1 MTQSRQL
8 ARYPVGWLSPSRL
21 GLWLVPL
28 LGLLDT
34 VVALAWSLFVPMLA
48 MVELALALLALSAW
62 LLDGSQR
69 RIALVLAWLG
79 GALALASLQLTH
91 WSVLP
96 LLASAVVLL
105 AVAAT
110 GFCLA
115 CSSWIRA
122 LLRGL
127 ATTALLIGL
136 DALLRAMPG
145 LDMSP
150 TLVSAPAAA
159 ALCWTGW
166 TFATLERKRAWSIS
180 LMASA
185 ALSGFGWLGLLGW
198 LLRLAPTSPALVGQV
213 SVPFHAALAFILM
226 GHALWLLAIGQ
237 TRHAWYLGLAC
248 IPLALPP
255 LLSAYLGMPHYG
267 FWHPLEL
274 ADGSLLRW
282 QLSVPTSI
290 LLLVVLLGLA
300 AAMLGRRYPGWWSA
314 LLASGMLVACAGV
327 LLLLGHLAGMSAG
340 AVAGGGTPISMPV
353 TMGLFVLGTDLA
365 GGNPRSPWEH
375 RYRTLAFPAAM
386 GLLTI
391 LLSLMLWRALDAQQ
405 QRLEQAAAQS
415 RQQGVMLALR
425 DGTITEVQAVRRV
438 ATRLAATPEARRQA
452 LFDVDARQYL
462 ADIESL
468 DGLAYVD
475 SHRHVLTSRF
485 QHASPIKVGALADVD
500 AERKLVYDQADASA
514 KPQLSV
520 PLKLVTGSQGQ
531 LIVVPIDGEGGRQGY
546 VVGAIRFDSLFS
558 YFLAP
563 LPADEALRVKQ
574 GGQLIYARGTM
585 APGSVSVV
593 DTIPIY
599 GQQWQVELYYG
610 LSQRHSRTAQLVLLL
625 GLVLG
630 GLLTVALRLWA
641 MAQERARVAEATSD
655 QLRAQVSAR
664 EAMQV
669 ALADSERNMVTVM
682 ESITDGV
689 FVVDREWRYT
699 YVNPQA
705 AQMLGAD
712 PANLIGRSSLST
724 FSASAGG
731 EGSPGHVQELWSRA
745 CRDDQPATLEL
756 TLGAAQRWFEMR
768 VYPHA
773 QGLTVYLHEISV
785 RKRYEQELHKREAEH
800 RYAQTLAHLGNWELQ
815 LRSGKLHWS
824 PEACTI
830 FGVEQV
836 TSGNAVDMLRQR
848 VHPEDWPRLAEAQQ
862 RLYRDAAGI
871 DMIYRIVRPDGE
883 VRVLHGMGA
892 LLQGDDDPI
901 VVGCVQDI
909 TEQKQAEEALR
920 ETSAELGRAL
930 EATRLVMDRAPDLIV
945 VADRD
950 IRFLRVSA
958 ASHRLWGY
966 APDDLVGQPIMGLV
980 HPDDVEATVV
990 AVAEVMGGKPTSNFR
1005 HRNISRDGRI
1015 LYMQWSAIWSEQSQC
1030 MYAVGRDHTDLHRAE
1045 DMDERQRQML
1055 TAIARRRPLPE
1066 LLESMVDAYEAHHPD
1081 ALCSVLLLRDG
1092 CLYRGAAP
1100 RLPAPFTEAINGVVV
1115 GPAVGSCGTAAWR
1128 AERVIVTDIAND
1140 PLWQGYADLALP
1152 HDLRACWSTPI
1163 LARDGEVLGTFAV
1176 YYKVARAPQESE
1188 LEGLDTLAVLA
1199 GVAIEHEQAFQRL
1212 SESEQRF
1219 RSLFEHHPDGVF
1231 ALDMDGCL
1239 IRGNPTGLA
1248 LLGLQTALSAA
1259 APAPLLAQRFAAVDQ
1274 APIQAA
1280 LERAA
1285 GGEPGRLDAA
1295 ALDVEGHSFPAHLV
1309 SIPILVQGQP
1319 QGVFVV
1325 LQDQRELRHAQ
1336 QGMATQLALISA
1348 IADCVGEGLLAV
1360 DSHGQPT
1367 FINHIA
1373 SHLLELAPGHVPGA
1387 GELPSALVMALH
1399 AILDGADSGS
1409 DDDASLVLRE
1419 GHARDVSY
1427 LATPLLIGGQLAGAV
1442 IAFRDIAA
1450 DKAARQALQQ
1460 RNYFFEMSREVFC
1473 IADPASGRFV
1483 QLNPAYARLLGYS
1496 EEEMLAIPFMDLL
1509 HPQDHPPTSE
1519 AIDQQMESVQQIAGL
1534 ITRMRCADGSYRWLE
1549 WNSITGPDGL
1559 LYGAAR
1565 DTTQRRQ
1572 ADEALARAMEDL
1584 RIRNRE
1590 LQDFAYVASHDLQ
1603 EPLRKIQTFS
1613 DRLRTK
1619 LATQVDES
1627 SLDYLERMA
1636 RAALR
1641 LQTLIDDLLTYSR
1654 AGTSAD
1660 NMTSVNLSSVL
1671 AMVQEDL
1678 EIRIREADASFDI
1691 GTLPTIRAN
1700 AAQMRQLLQN
1710 LLANALKFRATER
1723 PCRIAIHARDV
1734 SPRSAAAG
1742 TLWELRVEDNGIG
1755 FDPTYAERIFSPF
1768 QRLHPRNV
1776 YAGTGIGLAIVRR
1789 IAERHGGTVRAEGY
1803 TGQGATFVI
1812 TLSSQP
1818 RAATVQEHGRDIF
1831 IDS

>member
-1 MTQSRQL
+1 MIQSRQL
-8 ARYPVGWLSPSRL
+8 ARYPVGWTSPSRL

-28 LGLLDT
+28 LGAIDT
-34 VVALAWSLFVPMLA
+34 VVALVYARFLPMLA
-48 MVELALALLALSAW
+48 MVELSLSLLALSAW
-62 LLDGSQR
+62 LVSGQQR
-69 RIALVLAWLG
+69 RIALALAWLG
-79 GALALASLQLTH
+79 GALALASLSLTQ

-136 DALLRAMPG
+136 DALLRAIPE
-145 LDMSP
+145 LSVSP
-150 TLVSAPAAA
+150 TVATVAAAA

-180 LMASA
+180 MMASA

-198 LLRLAPTSPALVGQV
+198 LLRLAPTSPALVSQV
-213 SVPFHAALAFILM
+213 VVPFHAALAFILM

-237 TRHAWYLGLAC
+237 PRHAWYLGLSC
-248 IPLALPP
+248 MPLALPP
-255 LLSAYLGMPHYG
+255 LLSAYLGMPQHG
-267 FWHPLEL
+267 LWQPLLLE
-274 ADGSLLRW
+274 DGSLLRW

-290 LLLVVLLGLA
+290 LLLVALLGLT

-314 LLASGMLVACAGV
+314 LLASGLLVACAGV
-327 LLLLGHLAGMSAG
+327 LLLLGHLAGVSAG
-340 AVAGGGTPISMPV
+340 LVAGSGNPVSMPV
-353 TMGLFVLGTDLA
+353 TMGLFVLGTGLA

-386 GLLTI
+386 GLLTV
-391 LLSLMLWRALDAQQ
+391 LLSLMLWRALDVQQ
-405 QRLEQAAAQS
+405 QRLEAAVTQS

-425 DGTITEVQAVRRV
+425 DGTVSEVQAVRWV
-438 ATRLAATPEARRQA
+438 ATRLAATPEDQRQA
-452 LFDVDARQYL
+452 LFEVDAKQYL

-475 SHRHVLTSRF
+475 THRHVLASRF
-485 QHASPIKVGALADVD
+485 QHSPPIKAGAPADAD
-500 AERKLVYDQADASA
+500 AARKLVYDQVDASA
-514 KPQLSV
+514 KPQLSA
-520 PLKLVTGSQGQ
+520 PLRLVTGSRGQ
-531 LIVVPIDGEGGRQGY
+531 LIVVPVDDAGGRRGY
-546 VVGAIRFDSLFS
+546 VVGAIRFDSLFTH
-558 YFLAP
+558 FLAP
-563 LPADEALRVKQ
+563 LPGDETLRVKQ
-574 GGQLIYARGTM
+574 GGQLIHARGRI
-585 APGSVSVV
+585 APGAVPVV
-593 DTIPIY
+593 ESIPFY
-599 GQQWQVELYYG
+599 GQQWQVEMYHG
-610 LSQRHSRTAQLVLLL
+610 PSQRHSRTAQLVLLL

-641 MAQERARVAEATSD
+641 LAQERARLAEATSD

-664 EAMQV
+664 EAIQA

-689 FVVDREWRYT
+689 FMVDREWRYT

-705 AQMLGAD
+705 AQMLAAD
-712 PANLIGRSSLST
+712 PVSLIGSNSLAT
-724 FSASAGG
+724 LPASADGAG
-731 EGSPGHVQELWSRA
+731 APRPISELWSQA
-745 CRDDQPATLEL
+745 CRDNLPAVMEL
-756 TLGAAQRWFEMR
+756 TLSHARRWYEMR

-773 QGLTVYLHEISV
+773 QGLTVYLHDISA
-785 RKRYEQELHKREAEH
+785 RRRYEQELHKREAEH
-800 RYAQTLAHLGNWELQ
+800 RYAQALAHLGSWELH
-815 LRSGKLHWS
+815 LRSGELHWS
-824 PEACTI
+824 LETCAI
-830 FGVEQV
+830 FGVEQ
-836 TSGNAVDMLRQR
+836 SPAGDGIEILRER
-848 VHPEDWPRLAEAQQ
+848 VHSEDWPRLAEARQ
-862 RLYRDAAGI
+862 RLYREASGI
-871 DMIYRIVRPDGE
+871 DVIYRIVRPDGE
-883 VRVLHGMGA
+883 VRILRELGA

-901 VVGCVQDI
+901 VAGCVQDI
-909 TEQKQAEEALR
+909 TEQKQAEDALR

-945 VADRD
+945 VIDRD
-950 IRFLRVSA
+950 MRFLRVSA
-958 ASHRLWGY
+958 ASRRLWGY
-966 APDDLVGQPIMGLV
+966 APDELAGEAIMGVV
-980 HPDDVEATVV
+980 HPDDVAMTMTTVV
-990 AVAEVMGGKPTSNFR
+990 EVMGGKPTSNFR
-1005 HRNISRDGRI
+1005 HRNITRDGRV
-1015 LYMQWSAIWSEQSQC
+1015 LHMQWSAIWSEQSQC
-1030 MYAVGRDHTDLHRAE
+1030 IYAVGRDHTDLYRAE
-1045 DMDERQRQML
+1045 DMDARQRQML
-1055 TAIARRRPLPE
+1055 TAIAQRRPLPE

-1092 CLYRGAAP
+1092 CLYQGSAP
-1100 RLPAPFTEAINGVVV
+1100 RLPAAFTEAIHGVAI
-1115 GPAVGSCGTAAWR
+1115 GPSVGSCGTAAWR
-1128 AERVIVTDIAND
+1128 RERVIVTDIAND
-1140 PLWQGYADLALP
+1140 PLWQGYAELALP
-1152 HDLRACWSTPI
+1152 HGLRACWSTPI
-1163 LARDGEVLGTFAV
+1163 VARDGEVLGTFAV

-1231 ALDMDGCL
+1231 ALDMGGHL

-1248 LLGLQTALSAA
+1248 LLGLQTALSVD
-1259 APAPLLAQRFAAVDQ
+1259 APAPLLAQRFAGVDQ

-1295 ALDVEGHSFPAHLV
+1295 ALDAEGRSFPVHLV

-1360 DSHGQPT
+1360 GSQGQPT
-1367 FINHIA
+1367 FINHTA
-1373 SHLLELAPGHVPGA
+1373 SRLLELAPGHVPGA
-1387 GELPSALVMALH
+1387 AELPSALVMALR
-1399 AILDGADSGS
+1399 AILDGADSGC
-1409 DDDASLVLRE
+1409 DDDTSLVLRE

-1450 DKAARQALQQ
+1450 DKAARRALQQ
-1460 RNYFFEMSREVFC
+1460 RDYFFEMSREVFC

-1483 QLNPAYARLLGYS
+1483 QLNPAYASLLGYS

-1509 HPQDHPPTSE
+1509 HPQDRPPTSE

-1641 LQTLIDDLLTYSR
+1641 MQTLIDDLLTYSR
-1654 AGTSAD
+1654 AGTSAE

-1671 AMVQEDL
+1671 AMVLEDL
-1678 EIRIREADASFDI
+1678 EIRIREADAGFDI
-1691 GTLPTIRAN
+1691 GTLPTIHAN

-1755 FDPTYAERIFSPF
+1755 FDPSYAERIFSPF

-1803 TGQGATFVI
+1803 TGQGATFVV

-1818 RAATVQEHGRDIF
+1818 RAATVQEHGRDMF